1 MGAGINALSAFNRSL
16 CAQAEKRISARFGTE
31 PLLPREMRGSMALVA
46 LPAPRAGSY
55 TSTSAKVLQD
65 WLHEERGIECPVKC
79 VEGELFARISAHA
92 YNELCKNTIMCLLIQ
107 KKFRR
112 RREK

>member
-1 MGAGINALSAFNRSL
+1 
-16 CAQAEKRISARFGTE
+16 
-31 PLLPREMRGSMALVA
+31 MALVA

-92 YNELCKNTIMCLLIQ
+92 YNELDEYDVFADAVLN
-107 KKFRR
+107 FDWRR
-112 RREK
+112 ARE